1 MILIVGLGN
10 PGEKYKNTRHNVG
23 FVVMEAL
30 LRDVTPAGQDIWKND
45 AKTKSQMAKA
55 GHLLMAKPQTM
66 MNASGF
72 AVTRLARY
80 YKVKPEDVW
89 VVHDDLDLPLG
100 KMRIKTGGGSA
111 GHRGVESIV
120 RELGTD
126 KFTRF
131 RVGIG
136 RPHREASKE
145 KVEKYVLASFG
156 FWERREVKRVVKK
169 VVKMIELA
177 AGLGQKDKT

>member
-1 MILIVGLGN
+1 MHLIVGLGN
-10 PGEKYKNTRHNVG
+10 QGEKYANTRHNVG
-23 FVVMEAL
+23 YVVVETL
-30 LRDVTPAGQDIWKND
+30 LRNVTSAGQDIWKND
-45 AKTKSQMAKA
+45 AKTKSLVVKA
-55 GHLLMAKPQTM
+55 GDLLLAKPQTM

-72 AVTRLARY
+72 AVARLAGY
-80 YKVKPEDVW
+80 YKIKPEDIW

-100 KMRIKTGGGSA
+100 KVRLKTGGGSA

-145 KVEKYVLASFG
+145 KIEKYVLTPFG
-156 FWERREVKRVVKK
+156 FWERREVTRTVKK
-169 VVKMIELA
+169 VAKMIELA
-177 AGLGQKDKT
+177 VGMSQEK